1 MAGRFPRKPRKRC
14 SVTGYRLTEWPEGL
28 VLSRGCGFGVL
39 FGAAEAGAELRVKC
53 SKF

>member
-1 MAGRFPRKPRKRC
+1 MADRFPTKPCKRC
-14 SVTGYRLTEWPEGL
+14 STTDCRLTEWPEGL

-39 FGAAEAGAELRVKC
+39 FGATEAGGELRVKC